1 MKKCLL
7 LYPQNVFQSYNEL
20 LENKSNIS
28 EIVRKCI
35 LSEAK
40 AIGKLVDYL
49 DDNFAAVVTEILH
62 CKGRVI
68 VTGIGKSANIGVKIV
83 STLNSTGT
91 PAIFM
96 HAADAIHGDLGIIQ
110 PDDIVICISK
120 SGQTPEIKV
129 LVPLIK
135 GFGNRLVA
143 LVGNTQSFLAKE
155 ADYVLNCTVDREA
168 CPNNLAPTTS
178 TTAQLVL
185 GDALAVA
192 LLECRGFTPEDF
204 ARYHPGGTLGKQL
217 YLRVR
222 DLSRLNE
229 RPAVGL
235 KTPLKD
241 VITEISSKCLGAAAV
256 LDGNRLAG
264 IITDGDLRRML
275 LKNLPLENT
284 LAEAVMTRSPKT
296 IHEDEMAIKAL
307 KIMKENNITQ
317 VLVTDGEQR
326 YVGIIHLHDLV
337 REGIV

>member
-1 MKKCLL
+1 M
-7 LYPQNVFQSYNEL
+7 
-20 LENKSNIS
+20 
-28 EIVRKCI
+28 
-35 LSEAK
+35 
-40 AIGKLVDYL
+40 
-49 DDNFAAVVTEILH
+49 
-62 CKGRVI
+62 
-68 VTGIGKSANIGVKIV
+68 
-83 STLNSTGT
+83 
-91 PAIFM
+91 
-96 HAADAIHGDLGIIQ
+96 
-110 PDDIVICISK
+110 
-120 SGQTPEIKV
+120 
-129 LVPLIK
+129 
-135 GFGNRLVA
+135 
-143 LVGNTQSFLAKE
+143 
-155 ADYVLNCTVDREA
+155 
-168 CPNNLAPTTS
+168 
-178 TTAQLVL
+178 L

-256 LDGNRLAG
+256 LDGDRLAG

-307 KIMKENNITQ
+307 KIIM
-317 VLVTDGEQR
+317 
-326 YVGIIHLHDLV
+326 
-337 REGIV
+337 

>member
-143 LVGNTQSFLAKE
+143 LVGNTQSFLA
-155 ADYVLNCTVDREA
+155 
-168 CPNNLAPTTS
+168 NNYLA
-178 TTAQLVL
+178 
-185 GDALAVA
+185 
-192 LLECRGFTPEDF
+192 
-204 ARYHPGGTLGKQL
+204 
-217 YLRVR
+217 RVR
-222 DLSRLNE
+222 KI
-229 RPAVGL
+229 A
-235 KTPLKD
+235 T
-241 VITEISSKCLGAAAV
+241 SSA
-256 LDGNRLAG
+256 
-264 IITDGDLRRML
+264 
-275 LKNLPLENT
+275 
-284 LAEAVMTRSPKT
+284 S
-296 IHEDEMAIKAL
+296 
-307 KIMKENNITQ
+307 
-317 VLVTDGEQR
+317 
-326 YVGIIHLHDLV
+326 
-337 REGIV
+337 

>member
-1 MKKCLL
+1 MC
-7 LYPQNVFQSYNEL
+7 PQNVFQSYNEL
-20 LENKSNIS
+20 LENKKNIL

-35 LSEAK
+35 RSEAE
-40 AIGKLVDYL
+40 AIEKLVEYL
-49 DDNFAAVVTEILH
+49 DDSFTAVVTEILH

-229 RPAVGL
+229 KPAVNI
-235 KTPLKD
+235 KTPLKE
-241 VITEISSKCLGAAAV
+241 VIIEISSKCLGTAAV
-256 LDGNRLAG
+256 LDGDRLAG

-275 LKNLPLENT
+275 LKNLSLENT
-284 LAEAVMTRSPKT
+284 LAEDIMTRAPKT
-296 IHEDEMAIKAL
+296 IHEDDMAIKAL

-317 VLVTDGEQR
+317 VLVVDSGNR
-326 YVGIIHLHDLV
+326 YVGILHLHDLV
-337 REGIV
+337 REGII

>member
-1 MKKCLL
+1 M
-7 LYPQNVFQSYNEL
+7 YPQNVFQSYNEL

-256 LDGNRLAG
+256 LDGDRLAG